1 MVLLRVWESHEQA
14 CDCGVGLML
23 SSTSIDYWL
32 GRTRAVLAD
41 LYRREGEASK
51 AKEILS
57 KAIEI
62 IKECGAGGWEAKYE
76 KELAEL

>member
-1 MVLLRVWESHEQA
+1 
-14 CDCGVGLML
+14 ML
-23 SSTSIDYWL
+23 PYTSIDYWL
-32 GRTRAVLAD
+32 GRTRAVYAD
-41 LYRREGEASK
+41 LCRREGEASK

>member
-1 MVLLRVWESHEQA
+1 
-14 CDCGVGLML
+14 ML

-32 GRTRAVLAD
+32 GRTRAVYAN

-51 AKEILS
+51 AEENLS

-62 IKECGAGGWEAKYE
+62 IKECGADGWVAKYE
-76 KELAEL
+76 MELAAIS

>member
-32 GRTRAVLAD
+32 GRTRAVYAD

-51 AKEILS
+51 AKGKPEQSYRNHQGMRCRWLGGEI
-57 KAIEI
+57 
-62 IKECGAGGWEAKYE
+62 
-76 KELAEL
+76 